1 MVESGEKHTRTALF
15 LEEARVDFEAYC
27 ARELPRFAEG
37 IPPKLYD
44 AMVYSLFAGGKR
56 LRPALCMAG
65 GEPFGASREPLLLM
79 GLALEMFHTG
89 SLIHDDLPCMDDDT
103 IRRGKPTNHVV
114 FGEGMAVLA
123 GGALFVWSMHFLL
136 NGLPALHISPERT
149 LGSARLFAEAI
160 GPYGVC
166 GGQAL
171 DIEMDQSS
179 SQEDLTWKIA
189 TLKTAALIRASVQ
202 CGALLGGASPEELE
216 KIGAYGEHLGL
227 AFQIID
233 DILDV
238 TSSSEILGKTPGKD
252 QLLEKRTFVSQYG
265 LEGAKAKAREETER
279 AIQALE
285 GLSRKGVLPEISRF
299 LENRIA

>member
-1 MVESGEKHTRTALF
+1 MVESGKEHAQTALF
-15 LEEARVDFEAYC
+15 LEEARKDFEAYC
-27 ARELPRFAEG
+27 ARELPRFAGG

-44 AMVYSLFAGGKR
+44 AMAYSLFAGGKR
-56 LRPALCMAG
+56 LRPALCIAG

-136 NGLPALHISPERT
+136 NGLPALQVSAEHT

-171 DIEMDQSS
+171 DIDAEQPG

-189 TLKTAALIRASVQ
+189 ALKTAALIRASVQ
-202 CGALLGGASPEELE
+202 CGALLGGASSEDLA

-238 TSSSEILGKTPGKD
+238 TSSPEILGKTPGKD
-252 QLLEKRTFVSQYG
+252 HILEKRTFVSQYG
-265 LEGAKAKAREETER
+265 LEGAKAKAREETEW
-279 AIQALE
+279 AIQSLE
-285 GLSRKGVLPEISRF
+285 GLPEKGMLAQIPRF